1 MFVMDS
7 ASLRIVPEQ
16 TCGDNHFREMVDGIW
31 EKVGMWTELVSFFVF
46 HFTSPLLLVLSLSF
60 TSMFPSPIFVQC
72 LECWFHHW
80 FCFVSP
86 SFSAEDPGVHGLIS
100 LRYCL
105 RTGAGRSDHQNGAAG
120 GGGGRY
126 WSHLFFVFA
135 ACQRRVKYVHY
146 ASPECPGG
154 WPQLLIKFE
163 LSRAGAD
170 IERLLESWPRPS
182 FNNGESRWH

>member
-105 RTGAGRSDHQNGAAG
+105 RTGAGRSDHQILEPFIFRLCCVSTAG
-120 GGGGRY
+120 QVCTLCIPRMPRWVAPIIDKVRAEQGWGRY
-126 WSHLFFVFA
+126 RTFA
-135 ACQRRVKYVHY
+135 RVVATSILQQRR
-146 ASPECPGG
+146 
-154 WPQLLIKFE
+154 
-163 LSRAGAD
+163 
-170 IERLLESWPRPS
+170 ESMALTTKLAV
-182 FNNGESRWH
+182 